1 MLPRPGQ
8 MRNTPRP
15 TGRPTA
21 ASAVVVAALLLTA
34 WLTVP
39 GPSAARAADDA
50 GSREYALKAAYIYNF
65 VQFVEWPDAAFAD
78 AKAPVVITVLGDN
91 PFGTALEQATRGKT
105 VRGRDIAVRYAPDAA
120 AARGSHVLFV
130 AAPFAAQS
138 AATLKAAGGPSVL
151 TVSDAEG
158 FCAAGGCIRFFAED
172 NRIRF
177 EINPAAANRAGV
189 KLQAKLLQLARL
201 YKEN

>member
-1 MLPRPGQ
+1 
-8 MRNTPRP
+8 MRNTRRP
-15 TGRPTA
+15 TGRRSATRA
-21 ASAVVVAALLLTA
+21 AVLATLLLTA
-34 WLTVP
+34 WVVLP
-39 GPSAARAADDA
+39 GPRAVRAADDA
-50 GSREYALKAAYIYNF
+50 GSREFALKAAYIYNF
-65 VQFVEWPDAAFAD
+65 VQFVEWPDVAFAD
-78 AKAPVVITVLGDN
+78 AKAPIVVTVLGDN